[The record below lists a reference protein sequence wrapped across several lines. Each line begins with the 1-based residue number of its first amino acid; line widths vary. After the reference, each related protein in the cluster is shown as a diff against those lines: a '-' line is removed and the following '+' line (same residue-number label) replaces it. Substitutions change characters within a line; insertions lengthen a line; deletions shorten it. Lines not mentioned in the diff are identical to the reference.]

1 MLSNDFKPIINF
13 YGDKVAFGPLVQ
25 ELSPLYHQWNNDF
38 EVNRAT
44 SHVRPTTLE
53 EQIESI
59 TDITKD
65 KSKVYFTI
73 YYKET
78 LQPIGMSYLT
88 NISKRNATFGI
99 LIGEKEYHGKG
110 IGTEVT
116 NLTLDYGFTVLG
128 LHNIMLMVFDYNQ
141 AGIKAYKNAG
151 FKEIGRR
158 REIKWMN
165 GRLWD
170 DVYMD
175 CLSSEFKS
183 NVLNKIFVSD

>member
-1 MLSNDFKPIINF
+1 MLNNDFNPIINF
-13 YGDKVAFGPLVQ
+13 YGEKVAFGPLDQ
-25 ELSPLYHQWNNDF
+25 ELSHLYHKWNNDF

-44 SHVRPTTLE
+44 AHARPTTLE
-53 EQIESI
+53 EQKEAISNYS
-59 TDITKD
+59 KD
-65 KSKVYFTI
+65 KSYVFFTI
-73 YYKET
+73 YYKENMK
-78 LQPIGMSYLT
+78 PIGMSYLS

-116 NLTLDYGFTVLG
+116 RLTLDYGFTVLG
-128 LHNIMLMVFDYNQ
+128 LHNIMLMVFEYNL

-165 GRLWD
+165 GKLWD
-170 DVYMD
+170 DIYMD
-175 CLSSEFKS
+175 CLASEFKS
-183 NVLNKIFVSD
+183 DVLNKIFVSD